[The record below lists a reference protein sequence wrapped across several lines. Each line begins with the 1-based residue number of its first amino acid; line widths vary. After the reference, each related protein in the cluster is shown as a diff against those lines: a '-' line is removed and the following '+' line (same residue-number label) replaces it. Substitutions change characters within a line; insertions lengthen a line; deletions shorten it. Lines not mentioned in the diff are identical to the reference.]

1 MSKKIEKKTEIP
13 RRRTSSLL
21 SMAAK
26 LAFKESKNFVQSKAE
41 KRLSTMLSQAETVVQ
56 HVGQLKGAA
65 MKAVQMITI
74 ESQDF
79 LPPEVI
85 KVLEKLQSQAP
96 PIDDETMKTLLKKE
110 LGEVLF
116 SKLENLSD
124 KPIAAASIGQ
134 VYQARLNGKD
144 VVVKVQYPGIAESV
158 DSDLAILK
166 KIIKTLLFVS
176 NKRIDIDELF
186 EEVTR
191 ILKLETDYKNEAE
204 SLLKYAKNFEGSE
217 KYRIPKIYNEFTTHK
232 VLVMSKEE
240 GLEFTPWFE
249 TSPSRSEKDSLGYS
263 LLNLYIKE
271 FFENQFVQTDPNP
284 ANFLINEDS
293 QLVLLDFG
301 ATLNYTKKFEQDYR
315 ALLKTVFQKNDSAIL
330 KKLIELGFVSE
341 KESDSTQKDFVD
353 FMKISALPFD
363 EDQQPFEFAKTEY
376 SNDVRGKALD
386 LSRKLKFSAPPKNII
401 FLHRKL
407 GGIFLLLKKL
417 EVQIDLS
424 PFREMILEDKIKTL
438 FKN

>member
-1 MSKKIEKKTEIP
+1 MSKKKTEIP
-13 RRRTSSLL
+13 KRRTTSLL

-41 KRLSTMLSQAETVVQ
+41 KRLNTMLSQAETVVQ

-96 PIDDETMKTLLKKE
+96 PIDDATMKKLLRSE
-110 LGEVLF
+110 LGEERF
-116 SKLENLSD
+116 NKLENLSE
-124 KPIAAASIGQ
+124 KPIASASIGQ
-134 VYQARLNGKD
+134 VYEATVDGQA

-176 NKRIDIDELF
+176 NKKIDIDELF

-191 ILKLETDYKNEAE
+191 ILKLETDYKNEAQ
-204 SLLKYAKNFEGSE
+204 SLLKYSKNFQNSD
-217 KYRIPKIYNEFTTHK
+217 KYKIPKVYQGFTTGK
-232 VLVMSKEE
+232 IIVMSKED
-240 GLEFTPWFE
+240 GLEFTPWFDSNP
-249 TSPSRSEKDSLGYS
+249 TRAEKDSLGYS

-284 ANFLINEDS
+284 ANFLINKKG

-301 ATLNYTKKFEQDYR
+301 ATLKYTKKFENDYR
-315 ALLKTVFQKNDSAIL
+315 ALLKTVFQKNDQAIL
-330 KKLIELGFVSE
+330 DKLIKLGFVSD
-341 KESDSTQKDFVD
+341 KESTETKADFVN

-363 EDQQPFEFAKTEY
+363 ADQQPFVFSKTEY
-376 SNDVRGKALD
+376 STDVRGKALE
-386 LSRKLKFSAPPKNII
+386 LSKKLKFSAPPKNII

-424 PFREMILEDKIKTL
+424 PFREMILEDNIKTL
-438 FKN
+438 FES

>member
-1 MSKKIEKKTEIP
+1 MAKKTEIP
-13 RRRTSSLL
+13 KKRKSSLI

-26 LAFKESKNFVQSKAE
+26 LAFKEGKGLLQNQAE
-41 KRLSTMLSQAETVVQ
+41 KRLSKMMSQAETVVE

-96 PIDDETMKTLLKKE
+96 PISDEVMKDLLKKE
-110 LGEVLF
+110 IGSERFKKLNEL
-116 SKLENLSD
+116 SK
-124 KPIAAASIGQ
+124 KPLAAASIGQ
-134 VYQARLNGKD
+134 VYEAKIDGQP
-144 VVVKVQYPGIAESV
+144 VVVKIQYPGISDSV
-158 DSDLAILK
+158 DSDLSILK

-176 NKRIDIDELF
+176 NKKINLDELF

-191 ILKLETDYKNEAE
+191 ILKLETDYKNEAK
-204 SLLKYAKNFEGSE
+204 SLLKYSNNFNNSE
-217 KYRIPKIYNEFTTHK
+217 KYKVPKLFDEFTTSK
-232 VLVMSKEE
+232 VLVMSKED
-240 GLEFTPWFE
+240 GLEFTEWFN
-249 TSPSRSEKDSLGYS
+249 TNPSQKQKEDVGYS

-284 ANFLINEDS
+284 ANFLIDKEGT
-293 QLVLLDFG
+293 LILLDFG
-301 ATLNYTKKFEQDYR
+301 ATLKYTKKFEQNYR
-315 ALLKTVFQKNDSAIL
+315 NLLKTVFKKEDAKIL
-330 KKLIELGFVSE
+330 KKLIDLNFISE
-341 KESDSTQKDFVD
+341 KESDETKQDFVD

-363 EDQQPFEFAKTEY
+363 ADQQPFVFSKTEY
-376 SNDVRGKALD
+376 STEVRNKALEMTK
-386 LSRKLKFSAPPKNII
+386 KLRFSAPPKQLI

-417 EVQIDLS
+417 EAQIDLT
-424 PFREMILEDKIKTL
+424 PFREMILEDNVKSL
-438 FKN
+438 FK

>member
-1 MSKKIEKKTEIP
+1 
-13 RRRTSSLL
+13 
-21 SMAAK
+21 MAAK

-96 PIDDETMKTLLKKE
+96 PIEDETMKALLKKE
-110 LGEVLF
+110 LGKERF
-116 SKLENLSD
+116 EKLKELSE
-124 KPIAAASIGQ
+124 KPIASASIGQ
-134 VYQARLNGKD
+134 VYQAKVNGED
-144 VVVKVQYPGIAESV
+144 VVVKIQYPGIAESV

-176 NKRIDIDELF
+176 SKKIDIDDLF

-191 ILKLETDYKNEAE
+191 ILKLETDYKNEAKN
-204 SLLKYAKNFEGSE
+204 LIQYAENFKGSE
-217 KYRIPKIYNEFTTHK
+217 KYKTPRLYDEFTTHR

-240 GLEFTPWFE
+240 GLEFTSWFE
-249 TSPSRSEKDSLGYS
+249 TEPAKSIKNSLGYS

-284 ANFLINEDS
+284 ANFLINKS
-293 QLVLLDFG
+293 GQLVLLDFG
-301 ATLNYTKKFEQDYR
+301 ATLKYTKKFENDYR
-315 ALLKTVFQKNDSAIL
+315 SLLKTVFQKNDPAIL
-330 KKLIELGFVSE
+330 EKLIELGFVSD
-341 KESDSTQKDFVD
+341 KESDSTKKDFVE
-353 FMKISALPFD
+353 FMKISALPF
-363 EDQQPFEFAKTEY
+363 EEGQQPFEFSKTDY
-376 SNDVRGKALD
+376 SNEVRGMALD
-386 LSRKLKFSAPPKNII
+386 LSKKLKFSAPPKNII

-417 EVQIDLS
+417 EVKIDLT
-424 PFREMILEDKIKTL
+424 PFREMILEDNIRTL
-438 FKN
+438 SEKVPGRTSSC